1 MRLFKHFAIVAAA
14 GLASLGLASGA
25 WAYFS
30 AAGTAEGAARVGT
43 VNPPTAVTA
52 VQTAPAADSVHVQ
65 WTAPTAPTSPTSPTA
80 PGGLPLSGYYVER
93 LLGSTP
99 IPACASSP
107 GTLLA
112 AGASGCDDTAVTP
125 GAYTYRVTAVFR
137 SFSATS
143 VPAPASVDVT
153 APAV

>member
-1 MRLFKHFAIVAAA
+1 MRLFKQFAIVAAA
-14 GLASLGLASGA
+14 GLTSLGMASGA

-52 VQTAPAADSVHVQ
+52 VQTTPAAGTVHVR
-65 WTAPTAPTSPTSPTA
+65 WSAPTA

-99 IPACASSP
+99 IAACASSP

-112 AGASGCDDTAVTP
+112 AGASACDDTGVTS

-137 SFSATS
+137 SFDATS
-143 VPAPASVDVT
+143 DPAPVTVDVT
-153 APAV
+153 APAL